1 MERKKGC
8 ICNTSN
14 NKHSVKKQKRWHLR
28 DGIGKVVSEQS
39 VGSNRGAG
47 GSSDQGRSL
56 GRAHMERLSGC
67 LTLLCKK
74 RVILSGG

>member
-1 MERKKGC
+1 MEWRGSMERKKK
-8 ICNTSN
+8 I
-14 NKHSVKKQKRWHLR
+14 WHLR
-28 DGIGKVVSEQS
+28 EGIGKVVSEQS
-39 VGSNRGAG
+39 IGSNQGAE

-56 GRAHMERLSGC
+56 GRAHMERLPQY